1 MDFLNTIFTNYLNI
15 GLGVAAAFIMLLILL
30 AGALYAAS
38 STNERMAEHGKTAI
52 RAALIGGTI
61 MLGAKGFWTI
71 VSTAVPH

>member
-1 MDFLNTIFTNYLNI
+1 MEFLNAIFTNYLNI
-15 GLGVAAAFIMLLILL
+15 GLGVAAAFITLLILL
-30 AGALYAAS
+30 AGAMYAAS

-71 VSTAVPH
+71 ISTAVPH